1 MIPVTVFVNDIQVG
15 SGELNYTD
23 MASWGLW
30 NKTETRCMPQDLC
43 IDNNCYSN
51 AVEFCY
57 PDKVTDWLPGAQQV
71 TINIPVHIDD
81 IVAGEA
87 QVTYTDSYSMNILV
101 PLALI
106 ALTLYIV
113 SRSVKRVS

>member
-30 NKTETRCMPQDLC
+30 NKTETRCTPQNLC
-43 IDNNCYSN
+43 IDDNYYSN
-51 AVEFCY
+51 AIEFCY
-57 PDKVTDWLPGAQQV
+57 PDKVTDWLPGAQRK
-71 TINIPVHIDD
+71 TINIPVYIDN

-87 QVTYTDSYSMNILV
+87 QITYTDSYGMNILPV
-101 PLALI
+101 VAILAFILL
-106 ALTLYIV
+106 AGS
-113 SRSVKRVS
+113 SRGRE